1 MVRPSIVRPPVQ
13 YYTCHHPQDVIT
25 VARPSSL
32 PCSAPAPGSALAAAP
47 LFILV
52 SFRLPL
58 PPSLSPSLGVVGRP
72 RPPSRLSSSHII
84 PSRMQGG
91 GSGGRLSLLMR
102 AERASERARGD
113 IEGTIAVP
121 RRRRRPPRSPSFT
134 PRWVDHLQR
143 KRGKREREREGRLRC
158 LDCTVVGHA

>member
-102 AERASERARGD
+102 AERARGG